1 MANLIHTTTSS
12 AISETLLKDPRL
24 RKVSFTGSTR
34 VGSLLLQLAAE
45 NIVNSSMEL
54 GGDGPFVVL
63 GDADIDLAADQ
74 AIICKFRN
82 AGQACVAANRIIVD
96 RKVEPEFTEK
106 FVGKVRQ
113 LKVGDGMEAV
123 DVGPMISAKQRDRLY
138 DTINQLKSGR
148 RRGAHGRARRPASRL
163 FL

>member
-1 MANLIHTTTSS
+1 
-12 AISETLLKDPRL
+12 LLKDRRL

-34 VGSLLLQLAAE
+34 VGSILLRLSAD
-45 NIVNSSMEL
+45 NIVKTSLEL
-54 GGDGPFVVL
+54 GGDGPFIVL

-96 RKVEPEFTEK
+96 RSVEPEFTEK
-106 FVGKVRQ
+106 FVKKVQQ

-123 DVGPMISAKQRDRLY
+123 DVGQA
-138 DTINQLKSGR
+138 
-148 RRGAHGRARRPASRL
+148 ARPTLRHVEPVEVGGW
-163 FL
+163 